1 VTFDL
6 TVKRWQKAIIRDA
19 EKILG
24 RRLTCVEERFI
35 TSRGGFIALEM
46 IHDTVK
52 GSKPEELERY
62 LNSEK

>member
-1 VTFDL
+1 MDP
-6 TVKRWQKAIIRDA
+6 TVERWQKAIIRDA

-24 RRLTCVEERFI
+24 RRLTVVEERFV

-52 GSKPEELERY
+52 ASTPEELEAY
-62 LNSEK
+62 LNSER